1 MAEERG
7 LQVDQ
12 AGGAIVID
20 VNATLALHKK
30 GISATDDSFKFIW
43 FDIFYTRVIEG
54 PFGLFQVCDVQIFG
68 GFILHIDSLTAE
80 SGRFSTGD
88 KVICKVDYDRRKLI
102 APTHTC
108 THMLNF
114 ALREVLDNHV
124 DRKGSTILLE
134 KLRFDFSHV
143 DPELLRKIESIVN
156 GQIKDELD
164 VFAKTFALLSEEGI
178 AKIIRSITVVTIN
191 CAFKKQWNWHTHLS
205 LKLMRHLRRK
215 SPKRI
220 CRKAIKFTVEMAEV
234 TSSDRKGFC
243 ISHVDVGLDAAV
255 LKVLEH
261 KVVAFSGSLCS
272 TVCIDFPL
280 KPGLLTL

>member
-7 LQVDQ
+7 LQQ

-30 GISATDDSFKFIW
+30 GISATDDSFKFICLCKNQAVKLFNLLCLNLCHLCFFQDHESERNVIYTGSEFW
-43 FDIFYTRVIEG
+43 ESASGVGGDIVLESISFYAEQGGNLIGKCHGFYFFIVIEG

-88 KVICKVDYDRRKLI
+88 KVICK
-102 APTHTC
+102 
-108 THMLNF
+108 
-114 ALREVLDNHV
+114 EVLDNHV

-134 KLRFDFSHV
+134 KLRFDFSHGKPV

-164 VFAKTFALLSEEGI
+164 VFAKETALTEAKQINSLRAVFGEVSLAALFALY
-178 AKIIRSITVVTIN
+178 
-191 CAFKKQWNWHTHLS
+191 
-205 LKLMRHLRRK
+205 
-215 SPKRI
+215 
-220 CRKAIKFTVEMAEV
+220 
-234 TSSDRKGFC
+234 
-243 ISHVDVGLDAAV
+243 
-255 LKVLEH
+255 
-261 KVVAFSGSLCS
+261 
-272 TVCIDFPL
+272 
-280 KPGLLTL
+280 